1 MNLLEKALN
10 KVSRKTLDQIDRGEL
25 IVLNERYVLYSYFTI
40 DYFVIIDTDESVDD
54 EIFCVQYADYYD
66 QNNKE
71 LVYTDLYGYDEIEQ
85 SLNNKNEKSKMSRFE
100 IKETLEEKIS
110 RLQGYYDDPNNGLNK
125 CFLSQTINNLKQ
137 Q

>member
-1 MNLLEKALN
+1 
-10 KVSRKTLDQIDRGEL
+10 
-25 IVLNERYVLYSYFTI
+25 
-40 DYFVIIDTDESVDD
+40 
-54 EIFCVQYADYYD
+54 
-66 QNNKE
+66 
-71 LVYTDLYGYDEIEQ
+71 
-85 SLNNKNEKSKMSRFE
+85 MSRFE